1 VTRTTTT
8 RVIAE
13 QLPNLN
19 SFEAKAEPGM
29 KSLAFLFKEINAQK
43 EFKPEKTESSKKRK
57 AEY

>member
-1 VTRTTTT
+1 
-8 RVIAE
+8 
-13 QLPNLN
+13 
-19 SFEAKAEPGM
+19 M